1 MKIIFLDHQGVMYIQ
16 KHPNPGTLEIFDL
29 ENIKILNSILQ
40 KDSDIEIV
48 ISSDWKYW
56 VTLEEMQMFYEKQ
69 GIVKKPIAY
78 TPKTLVYSKNNYP
91 KQRSVEI
98 KNWLILN
105 KVKKWVAID
114 DLNMCKYLDNFIWID
129 EPEKGLKQS
138 GVTEKI
144 IEALL

>member
-1 MKIIFLDHQGVMYIQ
+1 
-16 KHPNPGTLEIFDL
+16 
-29 ENIKILNSILQ
+29 LQ